1 MHTTHYSSFPLR
13 KTLLALA
20 IGAASQTAMAANAA
34 AAKQPGEETLIV
46 EANETS
52 DFKSGGDLVVPAFL
66 DGQIAHGGR
75 LGMLGEQK
83 AMDVPFNVIGYTSK
97 LIQDQQAKTIADVV
111 SNDAGV
117 QAVQGYGNFAE
128 TYRIRGFKLDGDD
141 MTMGG
146 LAGVVPRQ
154 VMDTQML
161 ERVEIF
167 KGANSLLNGAASSG
181 VGGMINLEPKRAEDL
196 PTARVGVDYTSDSQ
210 VGGTLDLGRRFGD
223 NNQFGARVN
232 LVHREG
238 EGAIDNDKRRTTLA
252 SLGLDYRGDRF
263 RSSLD
268 FGYQKKTFHGGT
280 MGVNISGVD
289 FVSALPSPEYSR
301 NMRLIG
307 HSDQGGRPDGV
318 QLMVH
323 RGFAYIGH
331 MVSQGFSV
339 VDVRDPTR
347 PTTVNYIA
355 APPGTWNVHLQ
366 AHDDLLLVINARD
379 LFADA
384 RFADEKVYYTR
395 SVGDTVSDVQDRG
408 WSAGLRI
415 FDISTPAQPREISFL
430 SLNGI
435 GIHRIWYV
443 GGRWAYVSALIDGF
457 TDYIFLTIDLADP
470 RKPEV
475 AGRWWLPG
483 MHQAGGETPDWP
495 QGKRY
500 ALHHAIIAGDTAYG
514 SWRDGGLTLLDVKDR
529 TQPRLISHRNWSP
542 PFGGGTHTALP
553 LPDRDLLVV
562 LDEAVLDNQEDGEK
576 LIWLFDIREPTNP
589 VSIATFPPPDE
600 ADYVAKGAHFG
611 PHNLHEN
618 RPGSFVS
625 STLIF
630 ATYQNAGVRAYDIS
644 NPYRPLETGALVPA
658 APERMMD
665 TRPGRPRVIQSC
677 DVFVDAQG
685 IIYSTDYNGGLSVI
699 EYLG

>member
-1 MHTTHYSSFPLR
+1 M
-13 KTLLALA
+13 
-20 IGAASQTAMAANAA
+20 
-34 AAKQPGEETLIV
+34 
-46 EANETS
+46 
-52 DFKSGGDLVVPAFL
+52 
-66 DGQIAHGGR
+66 
-75 LGMLGEQK
+75 
-83 AMDVPFNVIGYTSK
+83 
-97 LIQDQQAKTIADVV
+97 
-111 SNDAGV
+111 
-117 QAVQGYGNFAE
+117 
-128 TYRIRGFKLDGDD
+128 
-141 MTMGG
+141 
-146 LAGVVPRQ
+146 
-154 VMDTQML
+154 
-161 ERVEIF
+161 
-167 KGANSLLNGAASSG
+167 
-181 VGGMINLEPKRAEDL
+181 
-196 PTARVGVDYTSDSQ
+196 
-210 VGGTLDLGRRFGD
+210 
-223 NNQFGARVN
+223 
-232 LVHREG
+232 
-238 EGAIDNDKRRTTLA
+238 
-252 SLGLDYRGDRF
+252 
-263 RSSLD
+263 
-268 FGYQKKTFHGGT
+268 
-280 MGVNISGVD
+280 
-289 FVSALPSPEYSR
+289 SALPSPEYSR

-355 APPGTWNVHLQ
+355 APSGTWNVHLQ

-395 SVGDTVSDVQDRG
+395 SVGDTVSDVQDKG
-408 WSAGLRI
+408 WSAGLRV
-415 FDISTPAQPREISFL
+415 FDISTPDKPREIGFL

-470 RKPEV
+470 RKPQV

-529 TQPRLISHRNWSP
+529 TQPTLISHRNWSP

-576 LIWLFDIREPTNP
+576 LIWLFDIREPANP
-589 VSIATFPPPDE
+589 VSISTFPQPDE
-600 ADYVAKGAHFG
+600 IDYVAKGAHFG
-611 PHNLHEN
+611 PH
-618 RPGSFVS
+618 
-625 STLIF
+625 
-630 ATYQNAGVRAYDIS
+630 
-644 NPYRPLETGALVPA
+644 
-658 APERMMD
+658 
-665 TRPGRPRVIQSC
+665 
-677 DVFVDAQG
+677 
-685 IIYSTDYNGGLSVI
+685 
-699 EYLG
+699 